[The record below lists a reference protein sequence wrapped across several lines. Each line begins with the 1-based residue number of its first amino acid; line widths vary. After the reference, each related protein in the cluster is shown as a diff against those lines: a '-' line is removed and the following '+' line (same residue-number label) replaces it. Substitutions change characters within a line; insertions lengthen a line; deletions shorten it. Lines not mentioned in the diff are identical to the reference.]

1 MLITSLQNPR
11 IKHAIKL
18 KERHHRD
25 KEKRTVLEGFRA
37 ISRAMESNITIE
49 ECFYCPSMFPE
60 TDNQILSKIAQNNG
74 ELVEVSPAVL
84 KKMTYRDRP
93 EGLIAIA
100 SVFELC
106 LDAIPVKKDGFY
118 LVVESIE
125 KPGNL
130 GAILRSADATGTT
143 GLIVCDKCTD
153 IYNPNV
159 ITASTGTVFSVPI
172 AECSSE
178 CTIQW
183 LRKHKIRT
191 IAASPHSKTL
201 YTDVDMTGA
210 IAIIVGSEQE
220 GLSKSW
226 LKNTDIQAQI
236 PMLGIA
242 DSLNVSA
249 AATILLYEAARRRGW
264 KFHYHPTG

>member
-1 MLITSLQNPR
+1 MLITSLQNPKIR
-11 IKHAIKL
+11 HAVKL

-25 KEKRTVLEGFRA
+25 KERRTVLEGFRA
-37 ISRAMESNITIE
+37 ISRAIDSNITIE
-49 ECFYCPSMFPE
+49 ECFYCPSMLPE
-60 TDNQILSKIAQNNG
+60 TDNQILSKIAEHNG
-74 ELVEVSPAVL
+74 MLIEVSPAVL

-100 SVFELC
+100 SVFELR
-106 LDAIPVKKDGFY
+106 LDAIPIKEDGLY
-118 LVVESIE
+118 LLVESIE

-130 GAILRSADATGTT
+130 GAILRSADATKTT

-178 CTIQW
+178 RAIQW
-183 LRKHKIRT
+183 LRKYEIRS
-191 IAASPHSKTL
+191 IAATPHSKTV
-201 YTDVDMTGA
+201 YTDVDMSGKV
-210 IAIIVGSEQE
+210 AIIVGSEQE
-220 GLSKSW
+220 GLSKFW
-226 LKNTDIQAQI
+226 LKNTDTQAKI

-242 DSLNVSA
+242 DSLNVA
-249 AATILLYEAARRRGW
+249 AATTILLYEAARQRTW
-264 KFHYHPTG
+264 KQS